1 MPVQIKI
8 SGTNSESSVSSTY
21 AFRKYVLGYDLSG
34 CLNRNSAELQRS
46 GAGGLGNFDELELAQ
61 ELEATDEG

>member
-1 MPVQIKI
+1 MPVKIKI

-21 AFRKYVLGYDLSG
+21 ACRKYVLGYDLSE
-34 CLNRNSAELQRS
+34 CLNRNSAELRRS
-46 GAGGLGNFDELELAQ
+46 GEGGLGNLDELELAQ